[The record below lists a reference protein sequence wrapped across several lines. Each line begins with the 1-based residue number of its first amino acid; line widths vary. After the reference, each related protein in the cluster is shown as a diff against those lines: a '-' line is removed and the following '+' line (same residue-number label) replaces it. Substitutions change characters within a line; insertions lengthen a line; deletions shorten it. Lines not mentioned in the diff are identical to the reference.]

1 MISLNFKVISP
12 YSKVISPYSKV
23 ISLNSKVISPRY
35 STVIS
40 LNSEV
45 ISLNSILGREK
56 SFSFRR
62 EIKLYHLA
70 FNVISLNSFH
80 SDITLKTR

>member
-12 YSKVISPYSKV
+12 YSKVIL
-23 ISLNSKVISPRY
+23 LNSKVISPRY
-35 STVIS
+35 SKVISLNFKVISPRYPKVIS

-62 EIKLYHLA
+62 EIK
-70 FNVISLNSFH
+70 
-80 SDITLKTR
+80 